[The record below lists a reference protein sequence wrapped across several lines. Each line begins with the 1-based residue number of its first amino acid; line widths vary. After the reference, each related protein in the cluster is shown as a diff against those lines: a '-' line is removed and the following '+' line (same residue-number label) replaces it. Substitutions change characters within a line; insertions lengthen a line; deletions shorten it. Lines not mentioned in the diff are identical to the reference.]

1 MQHWAETD
9 LAWDLADALGY
20 QLTEDSR
27 AQLYAAIGAGNPYT
41 AIVTLLSAAGDT
53 SALARPLLDRIGDWL
68 DTYRHSADAPGLRD
82 SLDRSAAAARSGE
95 SEQEPGP

>member
-9 LAWDLADALGY
+9 LAWDLADALGS

-27 AQLYAAIGAGNPYT
+27 AELYAAIGAGNPYT

-53 SALARPLLDRIGDWL
+53 STLARPLLDSIGDWL
-68 DTYRHSADAPGLRD
+68 DAYRHTADAPRLRD
-82 SLDRSAAAARSGE
+82 LLARSPAAARPVE
-95 SEQEPGP
+95 SEQESGP